1 MLPEPGLWHAAAV
14 VTGTQSANVV
24 GSPGQAALASAINNG
39 QGVPPGSPITSE
51 SSAFAT
57 NAPAFASSISGR
69 KLKQVLTWV
78 SMHSQIAWGLFFL

>member
-1 MLPEPGLWHAAAV
+1 MLSEFPHLWFAAAV
-14 VTGTQSANVV
+14 VTSTQSANVV

-39 QGVPPGSPITSE
+39 EGVPPGSPITSE

-69 KLKQVLTWV
+69 KLKQVHQLKLNVFMST
-78 SMHSQIAWGLFFL
+78 LR